1 MGPIIRVLTVAVAVA
16 AVVTTAAAGP
26 PKPIKMHPADALKK
40 YCGGKTI
47 ETKLLF
53 KGSVETKFK
62 GDCGL
67 VLGEYG
73 QLGTGK
79 GGKIEIDGHFTIAH
93 EARAAGSGEVQIERD
108 STLVADMVVM
118 VTGRVE
124 VKSGATVKSHTQV
137 GIIARDALR
146 IKKQASV
153 TANDGKITLETK
165 GTARILSG
173 ASLAA
178 SKGVEVYAPEAAC
191 DVSKSAVITEQ
202 PAAKM
207 CMTGP
212 RAPDDEQLPVN
223 QHGSQWWWW

>member
-1 MGPIIRVLTVAVAVA
+1 MGPITRVLAVAVAVA
-16 AVVTTAAAGP
+16 AVVTTSAAGA

-40 YCGGKTI
+40 YCGGKAI

-53 KGSVETKFK
+53 KGRTETTFK

-79 GGKIEIDGHFTIAH
+79 GGRIEIDGHFTIAH
-93 EARAAGSGEVQIERD
+93 KARAAGSGEVQIERD
-108 STLVADMVVM
+108 STLIAKMVVM
-118 VTGRVE
+118 LTGRVE
-124 VKSGATVKSHTQV
+124 IKSGATVRSQYEV

-146 IKKQASV
+146 ISKHASV
-153 TANDGKITLETK
+153 IANDGKITLETN
-165 GTARILSG
+165 GTARIQSG
-173 ASLAA
+173 ASLTAT
-178 SKGVEVYAPEAAC
+178 KGVEVYAPKAAC
-191 DVSKSAVITEQ
+191 DVSKNAIITDQ

-207 CMTGP
+207 CMAGP
-212 RAPDDEQLPVN
+212 APDDERLPVN